1 MKYPSVAT
9 RAALLLLLGHVVVA
23 AQGPV
28 PLLDGTTLNG
38 WTISGDANW
47 RPSDGG
53 VEADG
58 GRGHLVTDGSY
69 RDFVLTT
76 EFWVDE
82 PANSGVFIRCEDR
95 DAVGPNSCYEI
106 NIFDQRPDPTYRT
119 GAITNFAAPSARI
132 DTAGKWNT
140 LEIRAEGP
148 RLVVTLNGAVTVDI
162 EDSTHAEGPVTL
174 QYFAGVVKFRNLR
187 IETL

>member
-1 MKYPSVAT
+1 MKYTFVAT
-9 RAALLLLLGHVVVA
+9 LAVLLLVGPGTA

-28 PLLDGTTLNG
+28 SLLDGTSLNG

-47 RPSDGG
+47 RPGDGG

-95 DAVGPNSCYEI
+95 DAVGPNSCYEV
-106 NIFDQRPDPTYRT
+106 NIFDQRPDPSYRT
-119 GAITNFAAPSARI
+119 GAITNFASAAVEI
-132 DTAGKWNT
+132 VAAGKWNT
-140 LEIRAEGP
+140 LEIRAEGA
-148 RLVVTLNGAVTVDI
+148 RLVVALNGTVTADI
-162 EDSTHAEGPVTL
+162 EDSTHAEGPITL
-174 QYFAGVVKFRNLR
+174 QYFAGVVKFRNLQ
-187 IETL
+187 IQTL